1 MAHLGATFDATTV
14 DPAAGF
20 ELFPVGKYVVQIV
33 GSEMRPS

>member
-20 ELFPVGKYVVQIV
+20 ELFPVA
-33 GSEMRPS
+33 ETATAF